1 MLRGLQI
8 EWWLNEAVV
17 SGPLRVGHWQKR
29 GPELCCNWKR
39 PKVLVVTDLVL
50 KLQTSKVFL
59 RKPKAALAKLIT
71 NCKPETLEKPWLFQS
86 LNISERRG

>member
-1 MLRGLQI
+1 
-8 EWWLNEAVV
+8 
-17 SGPLRVGHWQKR
+17 
-29 GPELCCNWKR
+29 
-39 PKVLVVTDLVL
+39 LVL